1 MFGTDGVRGVANS
14 KLDARLAFR
23 LGFAGAKVLA
33 GNKDQGIPQCP
44 ADAND
49 KDGFR
54 SPAGANDRDSF
65 HCPAGANDKDG
76 SGIFAS
82 SGVRKGRI
90 LIGRD
95 TRISGTMLESALAAG
110 ITAAGYDAMLAGVI
124 PTPGIAY
131 VTRTSGFD
139 AGVMI
144 SASHNSF
151 EYNGIKFFSGDG
163 YKLPDAV
170 EDEIE
175 KIISDFD
182 NYYADLPVAGN
193 LGVVEEFPQAM
204 KFYTDY
210 LIRSLCPSASGL
222 KIVLDCANGASSDYA
237 STVFGLT
244 GAQCIMIGD
253 SPDGININRDCGSTH
268 LELLSATVVK
278 EGADMGFAFDG
289 DADRFLACDDKGNLL
304 DGDMIMSAL
313 ALSLKEQGRL
323 KDDTLVVTVMSN
335 LGVDIM
341 AKDKGINLVKT
352 KVGDRYVI
360 EAMREGSY
368 VIGGEQSGHVILSD
382 YSTTGDGM
390 LTGLAFLDAVV
401 RSGKSASELCS
412 CVNILPQVLIPAH
425 VEDGS
430 KQTAMED
437 EEVRALITRY
447 EEELGDT
454 GRILVRPSG
463 TEPVIRVML
472 EGDDPDRIGNMAKDI
487 AGLIENKYG
496 LN

>member
-1 MFGTDGVRGVANS
+1 MSRMFGTDGVRGIANG
-14 KLDARLAFR
+14 KLDAVLAFR

-33 GNKDQGIPQCP
+33 G
-44 ADAND
+44 D
-49 KDGFR
+49 K
-54 SPAGANDRDSF
+54 SGA
-65 HCPAGANDKDG
+65 
-76 SGIFAS
+76 
-82 SGVRKGRI
+82 KGRI

-151 EYNGIKFFSGDG
+151 EYNGIKFFSRDG
-163 YKLPDAV
+163 YKLPDAT

-175 KIISDFD
+175 KILSDFD
-182 NYYADLPVAGN
+182 SYYKDLPEGEG
-193 LGVVEEFPQAM
+193 LGKVEEFPQAM

-210 LIRSLCPSASGL
+210 LIRSLCPDAKGL

-244 GAQCIMIGD
+244 GAQLIMIGN

-268 LELLSATVVK
+268 LELLSETVVR

-289 DADRFLACDDKGNLL
+289 DADRFLACDDKGELL

-313 ALSLKEQGRL
+313 ALSMKEQGKL

-341 AKDKGINLVKT
+341 AKDRGINLVKT

-360 EAMREGSY
+360 EAMRSGGFC
-368 VIGGEQSGHVILSD
+368 VGGEQSGHVILSE

-390 LTGLAFLDAVV
+390 LTGLAFLDAIV
-401 RSGKSASELCS
+401 RSGKTASVLCS
-412 CVNILPQVLIPAH
+412 CVRILPQVLIPAR
-425 VEDGS
+425 VADDS
-430 KQTAMED
+430 KQAAMED
-437 EEVRALITRY
+437 EEVKELIARY
-447 EEELGDT
+447 SEELRDA

-463 TEPVIRVML
+463 TEPVIRVMI
-472 EGDDPDRIGNMAKDI
+472 EGDDKDKIGTMAQDI
-487 AGLIENKYG
+487 ADLIVNRFG
-496 LN
+496 N

>member
-1 MFGTDGVRGVANS
+1 MSRLFGTDGVRGIANA

-23 LGFAGAKVLA
+23 LGYAGAKVLA
-33 GNKDQGIPQCP
+33 GETKD
-44 ADAND
+44 
-49 KDGFR
+49 K
-54 SPAGANDRDSF
+54 
-65 HCPAGANDKDG
+65 
-76 SGIFAS
+76 
-82 SGVRKGRI
+82 KGRI
-90 LIGRD
+90 IIGRD

-110 ITAAGYDAMLAGVI
+110 ITAAGYDCMLAGVI

-144 SASHNSF
+144 SASHNTF
-151 EYNGIKFFSGDG
+151 EYNGIKFFSADG
-163 YKLPDAV
+163 YKLPDAT

-175 KIISDFD
+175 KILSDFD
-182 NYYADLPVAGN
+182 SYYNELPEGEKI
-193 LGVVEEFPQAM
+193 GTVEEFPQAM

-210 LIRSLCPSASGL
+210 LLRSLCPDAKDL
-222 KIVLDCANGASSDYA
+222 KIVIDCANGASSDYA

-244 GAQCIMIGD
+244 GAKLIMIGD

-268 LELLSATVVK
+268 LELLAETVVR
-278 EGADMGFAFDG
+278 ECADMGFAFDG
-289 DADRFLACDDKGNLL
+289 DADRFLACDNEGNIL

-323 KDDTLVVTVMSN
+323 KDDTLVVTIMSN

-341 AKDKGINLVKT
+341 AKEHGINLVKT

-360 EAMREGSY
+360 ESMRKDGF
-368 VIGGEQSGHVILSD
+368 VIGGEQSGHVILSE

-390 LTGLAFLDAVV
+390 LTGLAFLDAIV
-401 RSGKSASELCS
+401 RSGKTAKDLCS
-412 CVNILPQVLIPAH
+412 CVRILPQVLIPAH
-425 VEDGS
+425 VADEY
-430 KQTAMED
+430 KQTAMDDD
-437 EEVRALITRY
+437 EIKDLISQY
-447 EEELGDT
+447 SEELRDE

-472 EGDDPDRIGNMAKDI
+472 EGDDKDKIFDMAKDI
-487 AGLIENKYG
+487 AGLIESKYG
-496 LN
+496 K

>member
-14 KLDARLAFR
+14 KLDAILAFR

-33 GNKDQGIPQCP
+33 GSKDLSDSNTSTGSQ
-44 ADAND
+44 AL
-49 KDGFR
+49 
-54 SPAGANDRDSF
+54 SGAKN
-65 HCPAGANDKDG
+65 G
-76 SGIFAS
+76 
-82 SGVRKGRI
+82 KGRI

-163 YKLPDAV
+163 YKLPDSV

-182 NYYADLPVAGN
+182 TYYKYLPEGESI
-193 LGVVEEFPQAM
+193 GVVEEFPQAM

-210 LIRSLCPSASGL
+210 LIKSLCPTASGL
-222 KIVLDCANGASSDYA
+222 KLVIDCANGASSDYA

-244 GAQCIMIGD
+244 GAQCIVIGNN
-253 SPDGININRDCGSTH
+253 PDGININRDCGSTH
-268 LELLSATVVK
+268 LELLSETVVK

-289 DADRFLACDDKGNLL
+289 DADRFLACDNKGNLL

-313 ALSLKEQGRL
+313 ALSFKEQGRL
-323 KDDTLVVTVMSN
+323 KDDTLVVTIMSN

-341 AKDKGINLVKT
+341 AKERGINLVKT

-360 EAMREGSY
+360 EAMREGGF
-368 VIGGEQSGHVILSD
+368 VIGGEQSGHVILSE

-401 RSGKSASELCS
+401 RSGKSAAELCS
-412 CVNILPQVLIPAH
+412 CVNILPQVLIPAR
-425 VEDGS
+425 VTDTG
-430 KQTAMED
+430 KQAAMED
-437 EEVRALITRY
+437 DEVKALISRY
-447 EEELGDT
+447 EEDLNGT

-472 EGDDPDRIGNMAKDI
+472 EGDDPDKIGNMAKDI

>member
-1 MFGTDGVRGVANS
+1 MSRLFGTDGVRGIANA

-23 LGFAGAKVLA
+23 LGYAGAKVLA
-33 GNKDQGIPQCP
+33 GETKD
-44 ADAND
+44 
-49 KDGFR
+49 K
-54 SPAGANDRDSF
+54 
-65 HCPAGANDKDG
+65 
-76 SGIFAS
+76 
-82 SGVRKGRI
+82 KGRI
-90 LIGRD
+90 IIGRD

-110 ITAAGYDAMLAGVI
+110 ITAAGYDCMLAGVI

-151 EYNGIKFFSGDG
+151 EYNGIKFFSADG
-163 YKLPDAV
+163 YKLPDAT

-175 KIISDFD
+175 KILSDFD
-182 NYYADLPVAGN
+182 SYYNELPEGEKI
-193 LGVVEEFPQAM
+193 GTVEEFPQAM

-210 LIRSLCPSASGL
+210 LLRSLCPDAKDL
-222 KIVLDCANGASSDYA
+222 KIVIDCANGASSDYA

-244 GAQCIMIGD
+244 GAKLIMIGD

-268 LELLSATVVK
+268 LDLLAETVVR

-289 DADRFLACDDKGNLL
+289 DADRFLACDKEGNIL

-323 KDDTLVVTVMSN
+323 KDDTLVVTIMSN
-335 LGVDIM
+335 LGIDIM
-341 AKDKGINLVKT
+341 AKEQGINLVKT

-360 EAMREGSY
+360 ESMRKDGF
-368 VIGGEQSGHVILSD
+368 VIGGEQSGHVILSE

-390 LTGLAFLDAVV
+390 LTGLAFLDAIV
-401 RSGKSASELCS
+401 RSCKTAKELCS
-412 CVNILPQVLIPAH
+412 CVRILPQVLIPAH
-425 VEDGS
+425 VSDEY
-430 KQTAMED
+430 KQTAMDDDEIKDLISQYSED
-437 EEVRALITRY
+437 LRDA
-447 EEELGDT
+447 

-472 EGDDPDRIGNMAKDI
+472 EGDDKDKIFDMAKDI
-487 AGLIENKYG
+487 AGLIESKYG
-496 LN
+496 K

>member
-1 MFGTDGVRGVANS
+1 MSGLFGTDGVRGIANG

-23 LGFAGAKVLA
+23 LGYAGAKVLA
-33 GNKDQGIPQCP
+33 GGSS
-44 ADAND
+44 D
-49 KDGFR
+49 K
-54 SPAGANDRDSF
+54 
-65 HCPAGANDKDG
+65 
-76 SGIFAS
+76 
-82 SGVRKGRI
+82 KGRI

-95 TRISGTMLESALAAG
+95 TRISGTMLEAALAAG

-139 AGVMI
+139 CGVMI

-151 EYNGIKFFSGDG
+151 EYNGIKFFSRDG
-163 YKLPDAV
+163 YKLPD
-170 EDEIE
+170 ETEEEIE
-175 KIISDFD
+175 KILADFD
-182 NYYADLPVAGN
+182 SYYKDLPEGEG
-193 LGVVEEFPQAM
+193 LGIVEEFPQAM

-210 LIRSLCPSASGL
+210 LIRSLCPDAKGR
-222 KIVLDCANGASSDYA
+222 KIVIDCANGASSDYA
-237 STVFGLT
+237 ETVFGLT
-244 GAQCIMIGD
+244 GAQLVMVGNT
-253 SPDGININRDCGSTH
+253 PDGININRDCGSTH
-268 LELLSATVVK
+268 LELLAETVVR

-289 DADRFLACDDKGNLL
+289 DADRFLACDKEGNIL
-304 DGDMIMSAL
+304 DGDQIMASL

-341 AKDKGINLVKT
+341 AKDKGIKLVKT

-360 EAMREGSY
+360 EAMKKDGF
-368 VIGGEQSGHVILSD
+368 VLGGEQSGHVILSE

-390 LTGLAFLDAVV
+390 LTALVFLDSIVK
-401 RSGKSASELCS
+401 SGKSASELCS
-412 CVNILPQVLIPAH
+412 CVRILPQVLIPAK
-425 VEDGS
+425 VTDEG
-430 KQTAMED
+430 KQKAMED
-437 EEVRALITRY
+437 PEIKSLIESY
-447 EEELGDT
+447 ETDLAGS

-472 EGDDPDRIGNMAKDI
+472 EGDDPDKIGKMAKDI

-496 LN
+496 NK

>member
-1 MFGTDGVRGVANS
+1 MSRMFGTDGVRGIANG

-23 LGFAGAKVLA
+23 LGYAGAKVLA
-33 GNKDQGIPQCP
+33 GETKD
-44 ADAND
+44 
-49 KDGFR
+49 K
-54 SPAGANDRDSF
+54 
-65 HCPAGANDKDG
+65 
-76 SGIFAS
+76 
-82 SGVRKGRI
+82 KGRI
-90 LIGRD
+90 IIGRD

-110 ITAAGYDAMLAGVI
+110 ITAAGYDCMLAGVI

-151 EYNGIKFFSGDG
+151 EYNGIKFFSCDG
-163 YKLPDAV
+163 YKLPDST

-175 KIISDFD
+175 KILSDFD
-182 NYYADLPVAGN
+182 SYYTGLPEGEKI
-193 LGVVEEFPQAM
+193 GTVEEFPQAM

-210 LIRSLCPSASGL
+210 LLRSLCPNASNL
-222 KIVLDCANGASSDYA
+222 KIVIDCANGASSDYA

-244 GAQCIMIGD
+244 GAKLIMIGN

-268 LELLSATVVK
+268 LELLAETVVR

-289 DADRFLACDDKGNLL
+289 DADRFLACDNEGNIL

-323 KDDTLVVTVMSN
+323 KDDTLVVTIMSN

-360 EAMREGSY
+360 ESMRKDGF
-368 VIGGEQSGHVILSD
+368 VIGGEQSGHVILSE

-401 RSGKSASELCS
+401 RSGKTAKELCS
-412 CVNILPQVLIPAH
+412 CVRILPQVLVPAH
-425 VEDGS
+425 VADEN

-437 EEVRALITRY
+437 DEIKDQINRCS
-447 EEELGDT
+447 EELRDA

-472 EGDDPDRIGNMAKDI
+472 EGDDKDKILDMAEDI
-487 AGLIENKYG
+487 ASLIESKYG
-496 LN
+496 TR

>member
-1 MFGTDGVRGVANS
+1 MFGTDGVRGIANG

-23 LGFAGAKVLA
+23 LGYAGAKVLA
-33 GNKDQGIPQCP
+33 GETKD
-44 ADAND
+44 
-49 KDGFR
+49 K
-54 SPAGANDRDSF
+54 
-65 HCPAGANDKDG
+65 
-76 SGIFAS
+76 
-82 SGVRKGRI
+82 KGRI
-90 LIGRD
+90 IIGRD

-110 ITAAGYDAMLAGVI
+110 ITAAGYDCMLAGVI

-151 EYNGIKFFSGDG
+151 EYNGIKFFSCDG
-163 YKLPDAV
+163 YKLPDST

-175 KIISDFD
+175 KILSDFD
-182 NYYADLPVAGN
+182 SYYTDLPEGEKI
-193 LGVVEEFPQAM
+193 GTVEEFPQAM

-210 LIRSLCPSASGL
+210 LLRSLCPNASNL
-222 KIVLDCANGASSDYA
+222 KIVIDCANGASSDYA

-244 GAQCIMIGD
+244 GAKLIMIGN

-268 LELLSATVVK
+268 LELLAETVVR

-289 DADRFLACDDKGNLL
+289 DADRFLACDNEGNIL

-323 KDDTLVVTVMSN
+323 KDDTLVVTIMSN

-360 EAMREGSY
+360 ESMRKDGF
-368 VIGGEQSGHVILSD
+368 VIGGEQSGHVILSE

-401 RSGKSASELCS
+401 RSGKTAKELCS
-412 CVNILPQVLIPAH
+412 CVRILPQVLVPAH
-425 VEDGS
+425 VADEN

-437 EEVRALITRY
+437 DEIKDQINRY
-447 EEELGDT
+447 SEELREA

-472 EGDDPDRIGNMAKDI
+472 EGDDKDKILDMAEDI
-487 AGLIENKYG
+487 ASLIESKYG
-496 LN
+496 TR